1 MVINNLKGA
10 PNLTKTEKEAI
21 SEFVSISRQQLGSL
35 IKEIILFG
43 SKVNG
48 KSDEFSDI
56 DILFVLNRVSWDIKE
71 LISEIAADENIK
83 NNVLISTLRYSVDD
97 WENPVI
103 KSSPFAVAVRN
114 EGIRL

>member
-1 MVINNLKGA
+1 MVINNLECIS
-10 PNLTKTEKEAI
+10 NLTKTEKEAI
-21 SEFVSISRQQLGSL
+21 SELINITRQRLGSL

-56 DILFVLNRVSWDIKE
+56 DILFVLDKVSWEIKE
-71 LISEIAADENIK
+71 LISGIAADENIK
-83 NNVLISTLRYSVDD
+83 NGVLISTLRYSIDD

-103 KSSPFAVAVRN
+103 KS
-114 EGIRL
+114 

>member
-1 MVINNLKGA
+1 MVVNNLECIS
-10 PNLTKTEKEAI
+10 NLTKTEKEAI
-21 SEFVSISRQQLGSL
+21 SELVNISRQQLGSL

-56 DILFVLNRVSWDIKE
+56 DILFVLDKVSWEIKE
-71 LISEIAADENIK
+71 LISGIAADENIK
-83 NNVLISTLRYSVDD
+83 NGVLISTLRYSIDD
-97 WENPVI
+97 WENPVV

-114 EGIRL
+114 DGIRL